1 MFAIIGIVVVFG
13 AVLAG
18 YLMEHGNVMVLMQPA
33 ELIIILGAAIGTV
46 LVANPLHIL
55 TAIGKGIGA
64 AFGGSPFT
72 KQRYASSQ
80 VDKRKAGRLAQ
91 AIQVAFQELGVFQ
104 TSNTKVPLEDD
115 DAMPFE
121 KVQAVENLD
130 RKADLARIVNPM
142 KGTLTSSAETQSL
155 LDAQQAI
162 QNVLDP
168 EIQKHEVTMSMRRDG
183 LVVSLKEMGFFE
195 SGSATIRPDSMD
207 ALSRLAKVL
216 KQRQENIRIE
226 GHTDNIRIHNAH
238 FASNW
243 ELSTTRATEIIRL
256 LITQFGLPPSRLSAA
271 GYAEFHPTATNDT
284 AAGRAQNRRLD
295 IVILT
300 PLQAMNDDAQSST
313 QKIRPAPSPP
323 VSPAVGP

>member
-1 MFAIIGIVVVFG
+1 MRKKRVPEHVSHDRWLVSYADFITLLFAFFVV
-13 AVLAG
+13 L
-18 YLMEHGNVMVLMQPA
+18 
-33 ELIIILGAAIGTV
+33 
-46 LVANPLHIL
+46 
-55 TAIGKGIGA
+55 
-64 AFGGSPFT
+64 
-72 KQRYASSQ
+72 YASSQ

-130 RKADLARIVNPM
+130 RKADLAKIVNPM
-142 KGTLTSSAETQSL
+142 KGMLTSSAETQSL

-256 LITQFGLPPSRLSAA
+256 LITQFVLPPSRLSAA
-271 GYAEFHPTATNDT
+271 GYAEFHPTASNDT
-284 AAGRAQNRRLD
+284 AVGRAQNRRLD

-313 QKIRPAPSPP
+313 QKIRSAPSPP